1 MYKEAENL
9 RLKGV
14 STQKTLKRH
23 KSYKN
28 KQVELCNDQVRS
40 LPSGWSNNKIKGLK
54 SMICKF

>member
-1 MYKEAENL
+1 MHKEAETL

-14 STQKTLKRH
+14 GIKKTLKRH

-28 KQVELCNDQVRS
+28 KQVVLCNDQVRS